1 MRFMM
6 NRFSKLNTLRNQIL
20 VQFSIAMTVVLLIT
34 SLLLYYQFSK
44 MTEGVIEKQLTQTS
58 AETNAKI
65 EARYEQIDALV
76 TQLATDDVVQKSLKK
91 IHLEQTLTGMEKN
104 DFRKAVNRYYSYV
117 SSVYGFQLF
126 SQNKVQVYPY
136 TGVELTSL
144 ISQEWIE
151 RADEAKGKLVWIGR
165 DTSNKHYSFAI
176 KSMRLVNDSFR
187 PGGYLIVRV
196 ANDFFEQDSSMPR
209 TGMMLYDFQHN
220 LIAGKD
226 EYNLHLEKQNNGRIF
241 INGHFYYLIKH
252 TSESTGWTLVL
263 VQSMDEYEQKLKSI
277 GNMIFIVGAVGILL
291 FLNIA
296 WIISSHITTPIHRL
310 TRVMKNAKMDELK
323 PVKEIKSY
331 FEIEEMNKAYNQMV
345 KNTNYLVQIAYEKE
359 LLKNQTELKALQSQ
373 INPHF
378 LYNTLNAFYWSLE
391 EKGEEELAR
400 LVIAMSELFR
410 YTVGTTEE
418 MEWVSIQQ
426 ELDYI
431 ERYLQLMKMRMGN
444 RLQWEIE
451 CDDMTQNCTIPKL
464 LIQPLVENAIV
475 HGIEKKRGPGK
486 VTIRI
491 LYNNDSEVIQV
502 EVCDNGKGMNQQR
515 VKDIEKILENPT
527 LSTSDVG
534 IGIRNI
540 QKRISVYYMNDVI
553 QPLRIE
559 SEMEKGTC
567 VIIQIPTKRGAIY
580 EDEKNFN
587 R

>member
-1 MRFMM
+1 MHFM

-20 VQFSIAMTVVLLIT
+20 VHFSIAMIVVLLIT

-65 EARYEQIDALV
+65 EARYEQIDTLV
-76 TQLATDDVVQKSLKK
+76 TQLATDEIVQQSLKK
-91 IHLEQTLTGMEKN
+91 IHQGQTLTSMEEN

-117 SSVYGFQLF
+117 SSIYGFQLF
-126 SQNKVQVYPY
+126 SEKELQVYPY
-136 TGVELTSL
+136 SGVKLTSL
-144 ISQEWIE
+144 ISREWIE

-176 KSMRLVNDSFR
+176 KSMRLINDSFR
-187 PGGYLIVRV
+187 HGGYLIVRV
-196 ANDFFEQDSSMPR
+196 ANDFFEQDSNIPK
-209 TGMMLYDFQHN
+209 TGMMLYDSQHN
-220 LIAGKD
+220 LIAGKN
-226 EYNLHLEKQNNGRIF
+226 EYNIHLEEQKNGRIF
-241 INGHFYYLIKH
+241 IKGHFYYLIKH

-263 VQSMDEYEQKLKSI
+263 VQSMDEYERKLESI
-277 GNMIFIVGAVGILL
+277 GNMILIIGAVGILL

-296 WIISSHITTPIHRL
+296 WIISSYITTPIHRL

-323 PVKEIKSY
+323 PVEEIKSY

-345 KNTNYLVQIAYEKE
+345 KNTNYLIQIAYEKE

-391 EKGEEELAR
+391 EKGEEELAK

-410 YTVGTTEE
+410 YTVGTTGE

-431 ERYLQLMKMRMGN
+431 ERYLQLMQMRMGD

-451 CDDMTQNCTIPKL
+451 CDDMTQSCTIPKL

-486 VTIRI
+486 VTIRTF
-491 LYNNDSEVIQV
+491 YNYESEVIQV
-502 EVCDNGKGMNQQR
+502 EVCDNGKGMNKQR
-515 VKDIEKILENPT
+515 VKDIEKVLENPT
-527 LSTSDVG
+527 LLTSDVG

-559 SEMEKGTC
+559 SEIGKGTC
-567 VIIQIPTKRGAIY
+567 LILQIPIKGGAVY
-580 EDEKNFN
+580 EDEKHFD